1 MADVQR
7 HMIKFHEAIKLKRFD
22 ENETLRE
29 KRDRILERLDRE
41 LKKLFTLEGIEVIE
55 YETFDQGSYAMGTG
69 NKPFNGHYDIDTGI
83 RFKICK
89 EDYPDPVKLKEL
101 VYLALLGHTKH
112 VEIRRPCVTVFYQQD
127 GESIYHVDLAIYS
140 DKDCNPDGKMYLAKG
155 KQNSGAEHRIWQE
168 SDPLALIELIKNN
181 FSDRDDDKQFRRI
194 IRYLKR
200 WKDVKFL
207 SDGGNAAPIGIGITV
222 AAYNWFTP
230 VKTVNSFDNTKNY
243 DDLEALRNFI
253 DAMLANF
260 QHVYSNGDIVE
271 RLEVKLPVSPDCD
284 LFENMTNKQMEEF
297 KEKLETLFNAVEQ
310 AQQKVDPVEAC
321 EILHKQFGDD
331 FPVPSK
337 EDTAQKRS
345 PAIISTSASA

>member
-1 MADVQR
+1 MVDVQS

-29 KRDRILERLDRE
+29 KRDCILKRFDLGLITIFISKG
-41 LKKLFTLEGIEVIE
+41 LKPPK
-55 YETFDQGSYAMGTG
+55 YETFDQGSYVMGTG
-69 NKPFNGHYDIDTGI
+69 TKPVDGDYDIDVGI
-83 RFKICK
+83 CLKISK
-89 EDYPDPVKLKEL
+89 DDYSDPVEVKEW
-101 VYLALLGHTKH
+101 VYDALNRHTKR
-112 VEIRRPCVTVFYQQD
+112 VEIRRPCVTVFYQQE

-140 DKDCNPDGKMYLAKG
+140 AADCNPDGKTYLAKG
-155 KQNSGAEHRIWQE
+155 KLNSATEHRFWQE
-168 SDPLALIELIKNN
+168 SDPQALKELIKNR
-181 FSDRDDDKQFRRI
+181 FQDSDDDKQLRRT

-200 WKDVKFL
+200 WKDVKFS
-207 SDGGNAAPIGIGITV
+207 SDGNAAPIGIGITV
-222 AAYNWFTP
+222 AAYYWFTP

-243 DDLEALRNFI
+243 DDLKALRNFI

-271 RLEVKLPVSPDCD
+271 RLEVKLPISPDCD